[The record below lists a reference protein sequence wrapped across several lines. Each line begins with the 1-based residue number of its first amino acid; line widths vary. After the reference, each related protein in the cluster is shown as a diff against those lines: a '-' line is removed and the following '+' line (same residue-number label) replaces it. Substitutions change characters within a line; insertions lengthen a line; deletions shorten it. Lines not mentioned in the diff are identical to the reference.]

1 MRTGSESTALTAA
14 GLDDPEWT
22 ESVCRHTDA
31 RDERDRTQTTTE
43 ARLRSLSHTQRETSV
58 ESYRRVRLKRAENEK
73 TKADKRSF

>member
-43 ARLRSLSHTQRETSV
+43 ARLRVPLSHSTRNK
-58 ESYRRVRLKRAENEK
+58 RRAVQTRSIKTRGKRENE
-73 TKADKRSF
+73 SG